1 MVTGTKPYQT
11 RASEL
16 NPMWHVVDADGKTL
30 GRISTEI
37 AVLLQGKHKPIYVP
51 HMNTGDFVVVVNAE
65 KIHVTGKKLEQ
76 KMYYR
81 HSGYHGGLTERTLAQ
96 VLDKTPIRVIQHAV
110 KGMLPKS
117 ALGRRMLLR
126 LKVYA
131 GPEHPHEA
139 QIKGSQRAQE
149 DAVASRPGQD
159 SQEA

>member
-1 MVTGTKPYQT
+1 MVTGSKHYQT

-16 NPMWHVVDADGKTL
+16 NPIWHVVDVEGKTL

-65 KIHVTGKKLEQ
+65 KIHVTGKKLDQ

-96 VLDKTPIRVIQHAV
+96 VLDKTPIRVIKHSV
-110 KGMLPKS
+110 KGMLPKN

-139 QIKGSQRAQE
+139 QIKGSQKAQE
-149 DAVASRPGQD
+149 DAAASPGQD
-159 SQEA
+159 EQEA